1 MLLKSALIVALLLPP
16 SVCATDAAAGTHPLD
31 TKKSVITV
39 HVFKAGF
46 FSAFGHNHEVRA
58 PISAGSIGQGSSP
71 SVELTIDTR
80 KMLVVDADVSDKDR
94 ADIQSTM
101 LGPKVLDVARYPE
114 IRFRSRRVEQTR
126 AGQWRISG
134 ELTLHGQT
142 RPLTLEVS
150 GSAGRYRGSSTLRQ
164 KDFGITPVTVA
175 GGTVK
180 VKDEVRVD
188 FDVLQTP

>member
-16 SVCATDAAAGTHPLD
+16 SVCATDAAAGTHPFD

-58 PISAGSIGQGSSP
+58 PISSGSIGQGSSP

-126 AGQWRISG
+126 TGQWRISG

-164 KDFGITPVTVA
+164 KDFGITHVSVA

-188 FDVLQTP
+188 FDVLETP

>member
-16 SVCATDAAAGTHPLD
+16 SVCATDAAAATHPLD
-31 TKKSVITV
+31 TQKSVITV

-94 ADIQSTM
+94 ADTARHCVS
-101 LGPKVLDVARYPE
+101 KVLGNTSWWAV
-114 IRFRSRRVEQTR
+114 
-126 AGQWRISG
+126 
-134 ELTLHGQT
+134 LT
-142 RPLTLEVS
+142 S
-150 GSAGRYRGSSTLRQ
+150 
-164 KDFGITPVTVA
+164 
-175 GGTVK
+175 
-180 VKDEVRVD
+180 
-188 FDVLQTP
+188 

>member
-58 PISAGSIGQGSSP
+58 PISAGSIGRGSSP

-126 AGQWRISG
+126 TGQWRISG

-188 FDVLQTP
+188 FDVLGTP